1 MKGSLSINQPGVR
14 NALNSYF
21 LKRSGGRNRFRIMSP
36 HVLFPESR
44 KLDHQFDQIKAEVT
58 KLIESRDVR
67 PYGDIDPL
75 RAAEVSTDWRLYY
88 AYMLGETNP
97 HAYRD
102 CPLFVDFAERTP
114 RVVNAIIAI
123 LEPGVTLKAHEG
135 PYAGILRYHLP
146 LTVPENNPPRLR
158 VDREIHTWKEGEGIL
173 IDDTFEHEV
182 YNESDG
188 RRVMLIIDIRRPMG
202 LVADKVNRLS
212 LRLKR
217 KWSAQFIEQSG
228 GDI

>member
-14 NALNSYF
+14 KAVNNYF
-21 LKRSGGRNRFRIMSP
+21 LRHSGGKSRFRIMSP
-36 HVLFPESR
+36 YSLFPESK

-58 KLIESRDVR
+58 KLVQTRNVKA
-67 PYGDIDPL
+67 YGDIDPL
-75 RAAEVSTDWRLYY
+75 RAAEVSEEWRLYY

-97 HAYRD
+97 EAWRD
-102 CPLFVDFAERTP
+102 CPTFVDFAERTP
-114 RVVNAIIAI
+114 GVVNAIIAI

-158 VDREIHTWKEGEGIL
+158 VDKEIHTWKEGEAIL

-188 RRVMLIIDIRRPMG
+188 QRVMLIIDIRRPMG
-202 LVADKVNRLS
+202 LVPDLVNRLS
-212 LRLKR
+212 LRSKR
-217 KWSAQFIEQSG
+217 KWSAQFIEQSN

>member
-1 MKGSLSINQPGVR
+1 MKGSLSINHPGVR
-14 NALNSYF
+14 NALNRYF
-21 LKRSGGRNRFRIMSP
+21 LRRGGGRTRFRIMSP

-58 KLIESRDVR
+58 KLIESRNVR

-97 HAYRD
+97 DAYRD

-158 VDREIHTWKEGEGIL
+158 VDQEIHTWKEGEGIL

-188 RRVMLIIDIRRPMG
+188 RRVMLIVDIRRPMG
-202 LVADKVNRLS
+202 LVPDAVNRLS
-212 LRLKR
+212 LRSKR
-217 KWSAQFIEQSG
+217 KWSAQFIKQSG

>member
-1 MKGSLSINQPGVR
+1 MKGSLSINQPAVR
-14 NALNSYF
+14 NAINRYF
-21 LKRSGGRNRFRIMSP
+21 LKRSGGDSRFRIMSP
-36 HVLFPESR
+36 YALFPESK
-44 KLDHQFDQIKAEVT
+44 KLDYQFDQIKAEVD
-58 KLIESRDVR
+58 KLIQARDVR

-75 RAAEVSTDWRLYY
+75 RAAEVSENWRLYY

-97 HAYRD
+97 EAYRD
-102 CPLFVDFAERTP
+102 CPTFIDFAERTP

-123 LEPGVTLKAHEG
+123 LEPGVTLKAHKG
-135 PYAGILRYHLP
+135 PFAGILRYHLP
-146 LTVPENNPPRLR
+146 LTVPVNNPPRLR
-158 VDREIHTWKEGEGIL
+158 VDKEIHTWKEGEAIL

-188 RRVMLIIDIRRPMG
+188 DRVMLIVDIRRPMG
-202 LVADKVNRLS
+202 LVPDLVNRLS

-217 KWSAQFIEQSG
+217 KWAGQFIEQSN

>member
-14 NALNSYF
+14 KAVNGYF
-21 LKRSGGRNRFRIMSP
+21 LRHAGGRSRFRIMSP
-36 HVLFPESR
+36 YALFPEAR
-44 KLDHQFDQIKAEVT
+44 KLDAQFDQIKAEVV
-58 KLIESRDVR
+58 KLVSTRAVR

-88 AYMLGETNP
+88 AYMLGKTNP
-97 HAYRD
+97 HAYAD
-102 CPLFVDFAERTP
+102 CPTFVDFAERTP
-114 RVVNAIIAI
+114 AVVNAIIAV

-158 VDREIHTWKEGEGIL
+158 VEKEMYTWKEGEPIL

-182 YNESDG
+182 YNDSDG
-188 RRVMLIIDIRRPMG
+188 QRVMLIVDIRRPMAP
-202 LVADKVNRLS
+202 LPDAVNRLS
-212 LRLKR
+212 LRAKR
-217 KWSAQFIEQSG
+217 KWSDQFIAQSN

>member
-14 NALNSYF
+14 KALNRYF
-21 LKRSGGRNRFRIMSP
+21 LKNSGGRNRFRIMSP
-36 HVLFPESR
+36 YSLFPESR
-44 KLDHQFDQIKAEVT
+44 KLDHQFDQIKSEVT

-67 PYGDIDPL
+67 TYGDIDPL

-88 AYMLGETNP
+88 AYMLGETNTD
-97 HAYRD
+97 AYRD

-123 LEPGVTLKAHEG
+123 LEPGVTLKAHKG

-146 LTVPENNPPRLR
+146 LTVPDNNPPRLR

-188 RRVMLIIDIRRPMG
+188 RRIMLIIDIRRPMG
-202 LVADKVNRLS
+202 LLPDAMNRLS
-212 LRLKR
+212 LRAKR
-217 KWSAQFIEQSG
+217 KWSAQFIQDSG

>member
-14 NALNSYF
+14 KAVNRYF
-21 LKRSGGRNRFRIMSP
+21 LKAGGGSTRFRIMSP
-36 HVLFPESR
+36 YALFPEAR
-44 KLDHQFDQIKAEVT
+44 KLDYQFDRLKAEVT
-58 KLIESRDVR
+58 ELIENRDVR

-88 AYMLGETNP
+88 AYMLGEANP
-97 HAYRD
+97 MAYRD
-102 CPLFVDFAERTP
+102 CPTFVDFAERTP

-158 VDREIHTWKEGEGIL
+158 VDREMHTWKEGEGIL

-202 LVADKVNRLS
+202 PVPDAVNRLS
-212 LRLKR
+212 LRAKR
-217 KWSAQFIEQSG
+217 KWSAQFIKDSG

>member
-14 NALNSYF
+14 KALNRYF
-21 LKRSGGRNRFRIMSP
+21 LKNSGGRNRFRIMSP
-36 HVLFPESR
+36 YSLFPESR
-44 KLDHQFDQIKAEVT
+44 KLDHQFDQIKSEVT

-67 PYGDIDPL
+67 KYGDIDPL

-88 AYMLGETNP
+88 AYMLGETNTD
-97 HAYRD
+97 AYRD

-123 LEPGVTLKAHEG
+123 LEPGVTLKAHNG

-146 LTVPENNPPRLR
+146 LTVPDNNPPRLR

-188 RRVMLIIDIRRPMG
+188 RRIMLIIDIRRPMG
-202 LVADKVNRLS
+202 LLPDAMNRLS
-212 LRLKR
+212 LRAKR
-217 KWSAQFIEQSG
+217 KWSAQFIQDSG

>member
-1 MKGSLSINQPGVR
+1 MQGSLSINQPGVR
-14 NALNSYF
+14 KAVNRYF
-21 LKRSGGRNRFRIMSP
+21 LKISGGRNRFRIMSP
-36 HVLFPESR
+36 YALFPEAR

-58 KLIESRDVR
+58 KLVETRDVR
-67 PYGDIDPL
+67 PYGEIDPL

-97 HAYRD
+97 RAYRD
-102 CPLFVDFAERTP
+102 CPTFVDFAERTP
-114 RVVNAIIAI
+114 RVVNAIIAV

-146 LTVPENNPPRLR
+146 LIVPENNPPRLR
-158 VDREIHTWKEGEGIL
+158 VDQEMYTWKEGEGIL

-202 LVADKVNRLS
+202 TIADTVNRMS
-212 LRLKR
+212 LRAKR
-217 KWSAQFIEQSG
+217 KWSAQFIRESG

>member
-14 NALNSYF
+14 KAVNRYF
-21 LKRSGGRNRFRIMSP
+21 LKASGGRNRFRIMSP
-36 HVLFPESR
+36 YELFPESR
-44 KLDHQFDQIKAEVT
+44 KLDYQFEQIKAEVT
-58 KLIESRDVR
+58 KLIETRHIR

-97 HAYRD
+97 AAWRD
-102 CPLFVDFAERTP
+102 CPTFVDFAERTP

-123 LEPGVTLKAHEG
+123 LQPGVTLKAHEG

-158 VDREIHTWKEGEGIL
+158 VDQEMHTWKEGEGIL

-188 RRVMLIIDIRRPMG
+188 PRVMLIIDIRRPMG
-202 LVADKVNRLS
+202 ILSDAVNRLS
-212 LRLKR
+212 LRAKR
-217 KWSAQFIEQSG
+217 KWSAQFIKDSG

>member
-14 NALNSYF
+14 KAVNNYF
-21 LKRSGGRNRFRIMSP
+21 LRNSGGRSRFRIMSP
-36 HVLFPESR
+36 YALFPEAR
-44 KLDHQFDQIKAEVT
+44 KLDAQFDQIKAEVT
-58 KLIESRDVR
+58 RLVETRNVR
-67 PYGDIDPL
+67 AYGDIDPL
-75 RAAEVSTDWRLYY
+75 RAAEVSEEWRLYY

-97 HAYRD
+97 NAYRD
-102 CPLFVDFAERTP
+102 CPTFVDFAERTP
-114 RVVNAIIAI
+114 SVVNAIIAI

-158 VDREIHTWKEGEGIL
+158 VDKEMHTWKEGEAIL

-188 RRVMLIIDIRRPMG
+188 QRVMLIVDIRRPMG
-202 LVADKVNRLS
+202 LVPDAVNKLS
-212 LRLKR
+212 LRAKR
-217 KWSAQFIEQSG
+217 KWSAQFIEQSN

>member
-14 NALNSYF
+14 KALNRYF
-21 LKRSGGRNRFRIMSP
+21 LKNSGGRNRFRIMSP
-36 HVLFPESR
+36 YSLFPESR
-44 KLDHQFDQIKAEVT
+44 KLDHQFDQIKSEVT

-67 PYGDIDPL
+67 KYGDIDPL

-88 AYMLGETNP
+88 AYMLGETNTD
-97 HAYRD
+97 AYRD

-123 LEPGVTLKAHEG
+123 LEPGVTLKAHKG

-146 LTVPENNPPRLR
+146 LTVPDNNPPRLR

-188 RRVMLIIDIRRPMG
+188 RRIMLIIDIRRPMG
-202 LVADKVNRLS
+202 LLPDAMNRLS
-212 LRLKR
+212 LRAKR
-217 KWSAQFIEQSG
+217 KWSAQFIQDSG

>member
-1 MKGSLSINQPGVR
+1 VKGSLSINQPGVR
-14 NALNSYF
+14 KAINSYF
-21 LKRSGGRNRFRIMSP
+21 LKASGGRSRFRIMSP
-36 HVLFPESR
+36 YALFPEAR
-44 KLDHQFDQIKAEVT
+44 KLDYQFDQIKAEVT
-58 KLIESRDVR
+58 KLIETRDVR
-67 PYGDIDPL
+67 RYGDIDPL

-88 AYMLGETNP
+88 AYMLGEANP
-97 HAYRD
+97 MAYRD
-102 CPLFVDFAERTP
+102 CPTFVDFAERTP

-146 LTVPENNPPRLR
+146 LIVPENNPPRLR
-158 VDREIHTWKEGEGIL
+158 VDQEVHTWKEGEAIL

-202 LVADKVNRLS
+202 VVPDVVNRLS
-212 LRLKR
+212 LRAKR
-217 KWSAQFIEQSG
+217 KWSAQFIKESG

>member
-1 MKGSLSINQPGVR
+1 VKGSLSINQPGVR
-14 NALNSYF
+14 QALNRYF
-21 LKRSGGRNRFRIMSP
+21 LKNSGGRNRFRIMSP
-36 HVLFPESR
+36 YSLFPESR
-44 KLDHQFDQIKAEVT
+44 KLDHQFDQIKSEVT

-67 PYGDIDPL
+67 KYGDIDPL

-88 AYMLGETNP
+88 AYMLGETNTD
-97 HAYRD
+97 AYRD

-123 LEPGVTLKAHEG
+123 LEPGVTLKAHKG

-146 LTVPENNPPRLR
+146 LTVPDNNPPRLR

-188 RRVMLIIDIRRPMG
+188 RRIMLIIDIRRPMG
-202 LVADKVNRLS
+202 LLPDAMNRLS
-212 LRLKR
+212 LRAKR
-217 KWSAQFIEQSG
+217 KWSAQFIQDSG